1 MAPRLRKRDGPNAP
15 TPTPRSLNL
24 SISAAAQAAV
34 RSQHRQG
41 TGAAAGTAHRPLPTR
56 VPPKPAVPP
65 MATMVP
71 KTDEDIERMAKRLK
85 AAHTVPDKL
94 APPKVS
100 LPSTAVA
107 SARRNFIPSAAAP
120 MPDLAAVSSE
130 SLFLRGL
137 LATDLKKIKRCASF
151 SDVFVR
157 LNGACVYQILLRAH
171 SCCEDA
177 WYVSVLF
184 WSQSSQGASVL
195 PVFAFG
201 IRAHPR

>member
-1 MAPRLRKRDGPNAP
+1 
-15 TPTPRSLNL
+15 
-24 SISAAAQAAV
+24 
-34 RSQHRQG
+34 
-41 TGAAAGTAHRPLPTR
+41 
-56 VPPKPAVPP
+56 